1 MTTFFCLLG
10 AGVLWVLYEIVGT
23 IAFGLLREVLGP
35 VLRPVWRVIRFVL
48 RPVGRVL
55 SPVLEPINHLAEGP
69 LGGRGVAL
77 LWVGALA
84 SYCFLPYSSSDAAS
98 PAARAVGLV
107 AFLLLTPVA
116 LVRTMDLRHRRRP
129 DGAIRR
135 GDLYVPPRD
144 EASASR

>member
-1 MTTFFCLLG
+1 MTAFFCLLG

-23 IAFGLLREVLGP
+23 IAVGLLGEVLGV
-35 VLRPVWRVIRFVL
+35 VLWPVWRVLSFVL

-55 SPVLEPINHLAEGP
+55 GPVLRPIRHLAEGP

-77 LWVGALA
+77 LWLGALA
-84 SYCFLPYSSSDAAS
+84 SYCFFPYSISDAAS

-107 AFLLLTPVA
+107 AFPLLTLIA

-129 DGAIRR
+129 DGVIRR
-135 GDLYVPPRD
+135 GDLYVPPPD
-144 EASASR
+144 SGPASR

>member
-1 MTTFFCLLG
+1 MTTFLCLLG
-10 AGVLWVLYEIVGT
+10 AGILWVVYEILGA
-23 IAFGLLREVLGP
+23 IAFGCLGEVLGV
-35 VLRPVWRVIRFVL
+35 VLWPVWRVVSFVL
-48 RPVGRVL
+48 RPVGRVA
-55 SPVLEPINHLAEGP
+55 SPVLRPISHLAEGR

-116 LVRTMDLRHRRRP
+116 LVRTIEWRHRRRP
-129 DGAIRR
+129 DGVIRR
-135 GDLYVPPRD
+135 GDLYVPPD
-144 EASASR
+144 GASAPR